1 VLAFAAFAI
10 GTAELVVVGILG
22 LVACSE
28 HISDGQ
34 AGTIVTAYALGIAV
48 FLPVYGL
55 AAAVGTLMA
64 SNGGIL
70 LALALVR
77 LVGSSPVLVAVAL
90 AVWGFCAFA
99 AIPALQLRL
108 LTLAGPG
115 ADLAATLGASGVNG
129 GIALG
134 SVVRWGGIVGRRPE
148 SQRPRRVAAGSARA
162 AADLGYPAPAASR
175 PIDTT
180 TDHQRKGYLTC
191 TSSRE
196 RPETSAASWYGRCR
210 PTANRSARSCTQT
223 RPTMAF
229 PQAWTCAAA
238 T

>member
-48 FLPVYGL
+48 FLLVYGL

-134 SVVRWGGIVGRRPE
+134 SVVGGAALSAGGPNLSVLVALLLEALALPLTWVTRRLQP
-148 SQRPRRVAAGSARA
+148 
-162 AADLGYPAPAASR
+162 PAPSTPR
-175 PIDTT
+175 PITN
-180 TDHQRKGYLTC
+180 
-191 TSSRE
+191 E
-196 RPETSAASWYGRCR
+196 RVT
-210 PTANRSARSCTQT
+210 
-223 RPTMAF
+223 
-229 PQAWTCAAA
+229 
-238 T
+238 